1 MKVYNKIV
9 RDGIL
14 DIIQKEGRKYT
25 SRILSDEEAAK
36 MLALKIKEEADEFIA
51 APSKEELA
59 DLLEVIYSIASKY
72 GWHLDEIEKIR
83 ADKSKK
89 RGGFKKNIFLI
100 DTD

>member
-9 RDGIL
+9 RDKIL
-14 DIIQKEGRKYT
+14 EIIEKEGRKYN
-25 SRILSDEEAAK
+25 SRILSDKEAAE

-51 APSKEELA
+51 APSKEEMA

-72 GWHLDEIEKIR
+72 GWDLDEIEKIR
-83 ADKSKK
+83 VEKNKK
-89 RGGFKKNIFLI
+89 RGGFEKNIFLI

>member
-14 DIIQKEGRKYT
+14 DIIEKEGRKYT
-25 SRILSDEEAAK
+25 SRVLGNDEAAK
-36 MLALKIKEEADEFIA
+36 MLAIKIKEEADEFIES
-51 APSKEELA
+51 PSKEELA

-72 GWHLDEIEKIR
+72 GWNLEEVEKIR
-83 ADKSKK
+83 ADKNKK
-89 RGGFKKNIFLI
+89 RGGFEKNIFLI